1 MASVC
6 VFDDD
11 RSGGSVSRRLGL
23 QKRKRQEKLCL
34 NRQKLLCSGSSEEK
48 KGKKKHIKDDA
59 YYRPDIKGEQ
69 LDTWAFDVD
78 DDFVPFPL
86 PDNMTGSFNIYP
98 EPNFEKDSRL
108 LERVQLCS
116 SKAIDVYNEKHK
128 AEYHFVKV
136 NKLACKLFEHYITFE
151 AVVERKDAAP
161 VYPQFQAIVFARPRT
176 TKDNMEVLLC
186 RLKPNA

>member
-1 MASVC
+1 MAAVR
-6 VFDDD
+6 VGDGD
-11 RSGGSVSRRLGL
+11 
-23 QKRKRQEKLCL
+23 
-34 NRQKLLCSGSSEEK
+34 QKLLLSGSSEEK
-48 KGKKKHIKDDA
+48 KGMKKLIKDDA
-59 YYRPDIKGEQ
+59 YYRPDIKEEQ

-78 DDFVPFPL
+78 DDFVPL
-86 PDNMTGSFNIYP
+86 GSFNIYP
-98 EPNFEKDSRL
+98 KPNFEKDSHL

-116 SKAIDVYNEKHK
+116 SKAIDVYKEKHK

-161 VYPQFQAIVFARPRT
+161 VYSQFQAIVFARPRT